1 MLRPQPN
8 GFNAEETLPST
19 RARELAPPA
28 SGPSIKAKGNTIWGM
43 SKAAEG
49 CKHHETEG
57 QLGGSALVPG
67 ASFVQRKTPAAA
79 GVVKGP
85 ENSKEQSQVS
95 RREDGKLSRVCEW
108 APFGPQPTRFVVP
121 KRSQGS
127 PRGNSDDLYSQDRPR
142 NWGLLSVLGT

>member
-19 RARELAPPA
+19 RAREVAPPA
-28 SGPSIKAKGNTIWGM
+28 SGPSIKAKGNTLWGM

-49 CKHHETEG
+49 CKHRETEG

-67 ASFVQRKTPAAA
+67 ASFFQRKTPAVA
-79 GVVKGP
+79 GVVKGVD
-85 ENSKEQSQVS
+85 NSKEQSQVS
-95 RREDGKLSRVCEW
+95 RREDGKLSRVCGW
-108 APFGPQPTRFVVP
+108 APSRPQPTMFVAP

-127 PRGNSDDLYSQDRPR
+127 PRGNSDDPSSQDTPR
-142 NWGLLSVLGT
+142 S